1 MQTTKTQNKTQG
13 NILTE
18 TMRTIVAILRLTG
31 LTTAIFLTNR
41 RRFSV
46 ASLYNSHAR
55 YPLEPSSFF
64 FFNTRL
70 NVMIL
75 ILYAWVFCLCVCLA
89 GYSVGARNK
98 PGSLG
103 EHPVLLTIETSLQP
117 LTNLYLQVVLNFVE
131 VT

>member
-1 MQTTKTQNKTQG
+1 VLGLKAYANTARPQSLLYSFG
-13 NILTE
+13 SPPFPDH
-18 TMRTIVAILRLTG
+18 ARLTSKFA
-31 LTTAIFLTNR
+31 LTLG
-41 RRFSV
+41 
-46 ASLYNSHAR
+46 Y
-55 YPLEPSSFF
+55 FF